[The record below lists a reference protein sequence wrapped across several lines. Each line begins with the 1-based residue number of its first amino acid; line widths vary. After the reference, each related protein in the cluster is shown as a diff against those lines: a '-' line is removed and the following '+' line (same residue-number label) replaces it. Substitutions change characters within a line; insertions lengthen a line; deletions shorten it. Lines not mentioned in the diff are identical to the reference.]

1 MIQVQDAV
9 KTALTQ
15 LNQIMPQYGG
25 SEARLEEVEL
35 AEQEDAWLITFSVPT
50 PNSGSFS
57 SLLGQISP
65 PSPFGSNRV
74 AKVVKLRA
82 SDGQFISVK
91 QRVA

>member
-15 LNQIMPQYGG
+15 LNEIMPQYAG

-35 AEQEDAWLITFSVPT
+35 AENDDAWLITFSVPA
-50 PNSGSFS
+50 PNAINLSIFDRVS
-57 SLLGQISP
+57 QD
-65 PSPFGSNRV
+65 SPFGSNRIG
-74 AKVVKLRA
+74 KVVKLRA
-82 SDGQFISVK
+82 SDGRFISVK

>member
-9 KTALTQ
+9 KNALTQ
-15 LNQIMPQYGG
+15 LNAIMPQYAG

-35 AEQEDAWLITFSVPT
+35 AEQEDAWLITFSVPA
-50 PNSGSFS
+50 PNANTFPTF
-57 SLLGQISP
+57 LGQISP
-65 PSPFGSNRV
+65 SSPFGSNRV
-74 AKVVKLRA
+74 GKVVKLRA